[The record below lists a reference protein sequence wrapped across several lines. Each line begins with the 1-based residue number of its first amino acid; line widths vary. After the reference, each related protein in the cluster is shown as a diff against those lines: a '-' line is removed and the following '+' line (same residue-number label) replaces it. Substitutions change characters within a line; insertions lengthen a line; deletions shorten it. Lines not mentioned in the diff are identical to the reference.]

1 MGLDFAV
8 AKLNICNKRLLGIT
22 FAVHKRQKNTCGNE
36 PQKSAVHIGFWKLCV
51 GAVHVD
57 MF

>member
-36 PQKSAVHIGFWKLCV
+36 PQKSAVHIGF
-51 GAVHVD
+51 
-57 MF
+57 